1 MPGGVTLLSSS
12 RLMTTT
18 SSPPPSPKGFYE
30 LRRYKIPPAK
40 RAEYIKLCEESSQL
54 RKKLTQNGF
63 CGFYVPEV
71 GSELNTVTHVYHYED
86 YDHRDKSLGM
96 VEEQTSEVYIEA
108 AVATKSAGLH
118 VNSFK
123 EKASKDEDSNASS
136 SIFEIRTYTLQL
148 GYNPIPK
155 MQNLYAEGLPSK
167 IASDTE
173 KLSELVWIGYAD
185 VGDLNK
191 FVEIWKYPSYQS
203 HIKVREAARTADAWR
218 ETIGKIAPMVT
229 HFNTTLCS
237 AAPFSPSSSSS
248 SKKPQQRERGRL
260 RIVVNSGDFN
270 EEKVGIVLVDHGS
283 RAKSSNEQLERFAE
297 MFEMMYGST
306 IGGDYNSDDNNSY
319 SKERKYEVAPAH
331 MELASPSIADAF
343 RELIETKNCRK
354 IVVAPFFLSP
364 GRGKYELEYM
374 VAAPI
379 ALHPLM
385 TTIIHERVEKCLEV
399 NEKGAGECDVC
410 GRKDAGISCKMKR
423 V

>member
-1 MPGGVTLLSSS
+1 MRLRRLTNLIASTSLSTSGGSVPTRSFASGGIPSSSFSGTTTTTTRRFLSS
-12 RLMTTT
+12 T
-18 SSPPPSPKGFYE
+18 SSPKPKGFYE
-30 LRRYKIPPAK
+30 LRRYKIPASK
-40 RAEYIKLCEESSQL
+40 RAEYIKLCEESSAL
-54 RKKLTQNGF
+54 RKKLTPGF

-71 GSELNTVTHVYHYED
+71 GSDLNTVTHIYHYDD
-86 YDHRDKSLGM
+86 YDHRDKVRLDMKGNEEWQNFLRKSLGM

-108 AVATKSAGLH
+108 AVATNSAGLS

-123 EKASKDEDSNASS
+123 EKASKSKDGDDS

-237 AAPFSPSSSSS
+237 AAPFSPV
-248 SKKPQQRERGRL
+248 K
-260 RIVVNSGDFN
+260 
-270 EEKVGIVLVDHGS
+270 
-283 RAKSSNEQLERFAE
+283 
-297 MFEMMYGST
+297 
-306 IGGDYNSDDNNSY
+306 
-319 SKERKYEVAPAH
+319 
-331 MELASPSIADAF
+331 
-343 RELIETKNCRK
+343 
-354 IVVAPFFLSP
+354 
-364 GRGKYELEYM
+364 
-374 VAAPI
+374 
-379 ALHPLM
+379 
-385 TTIIHERVEKCLEV
+385 
-399 NEKGAGECDVC
+399 
-410 GRKDAGISCKMKR
+410 
-423 V
+423 

>member
-1 MPGGVTLLSSS
+1 
-12 RLMTTT
+12 MTTT
-18 SSPPPSPKGFYE
+18 SSPNPPPPRGFYE

-40 RAEYIKLCEESSQL
+40 QAEYIKFCEESSQL

-86 YDHRDKSLGM
+86 YDHRDKVRSDMRKNEEWQKFLRKSLGM

-237 AAPFSPSSSSS
+237 AAPFSPV
-248 SKKPQQRERGRL
+248 K
-260 RIVVNSGDFN
+260 
-270 EEKVGIVLVDHGS
+270 
-283 RAKSSNEQLERFAE
+283 
-297 MFEMMYGST
+297 
-306 IGGDYNSDDNNSY
+306 
-319 SKERKYEVAPAH
+319 
-331 MELASPSIADAF
+331 
-343 RELIETKNCRK
+343 
-354 IVVAPFFLSP
+354 
-364 GRGKYELEYM
+364 
-374 VAAPI
+374 
-379 ALHPLM
+379 
-385 TTIIHERVEKCLEV
+385 
-399 NEKGAGECDVC
+399 
-410 GRKDAGISCKMKR
+410 
-423 V
+423 

>member
-1 MPGGVTLLSSS
+1 MMTLNSSKNNFSSS
-12 RLMTTT
+12 FTR
-18 SSPPPSPKGFYE
+18 SSS
-30 LRRYKIPPAK
+30 L
-40 RAEYIKLCEESSQL
+40 
-54 RKKLTQNGF
+54 
-63 CGFYVPEV
+63 
-71 GSELNTVTHVYHYED
+71 
-86 YDHRDKSLGM
+86 KSL
-96 VEEQTSEVYIEA
+96 
-108 AVATKSAGLH
+108 K
-118 VNSFK
+118 
-123 EKASKDEDSNASS
+123 
-136 SIFEIRTYTLQL
+136 
-148 GYNPIPK
+148 
-155 MQNLYAEGLPSK
+155 
-167 IASDTE
+167 
-173 KLSELVWIGYAD
+173 
-185 VGDLNK
+185 
-191 FVEIWKYPSYQS
+191 
-203 HIKVREAARTADAWR
+203 
-218 ETIGKIAPMVT
+218 
-229 HFNTTLCS
+229 
-237 AAPFSPSSSSS
+237 SSSSS
-248 SKKPQQRERGRL
+248 LCSSRKPQQRERRL
-260 RIVVNSGDFN
+260 RIVNKSGN

-306 IGGDYNSDDNNSY
+306 IGGDYNSDDNDSY

-364 GRGKYELEYM
+364 GRHVKEDIPRLVEEAAEEYRGKYELEYM

>member
-1 MPGGVTLLSSS
+1 MRSLRRLTNLSASSSLTPTSFYKSCCWNNTNAGGVTLLSSS
-12 RLMTTT
+12 RMTTT
-18 SSPPPSPKGFYE
+18 SSPPPSPRGFYE

-40 RAEYIKLCEESSQL
+40 QAEYIKLCEESSQL

-71 GSELNTVTHVYHYED
+71 GSELNTVTHIYHYED
-86 YDHRDKSLGM
+86 YDHRDKVRSDMRKNEEWQNFLRKSLGM

-108 AVATKSAGLH
+108 AVATKSAGLR

-123 EKASKDEDSNASS
+123 EKASRKSSDDEDSS

-237 AAPFSPSSSSS
+237 AAPFSPV
-248 SKKPQQRERGRL
+248 K
-260 RIVVNSGDFN
+260 
-270 EEKVGIVLVDHGS
+270 
-283 RAKSSNEQLERFAE
+283 
-297 MFEMMYGST
+297 
-306 IGGDYNSDDNNSY
+306 
-319 SKERKYEVAPAH
+319 
-331 MELASPSIADAF
+331 
-343 RELIETKNCRK
+343 
-354 IVVAPFFLSP
+354 
-364 GRGKYELEYM
+364 
-374 VAAPI
+374 
-379 ALHPLM
+379 
-385 TTIIHERVEKCLEV
+385 
-399 NEKGAGECDVC
+399 
-410 GRKDAGISCKMKR
+410 
-423 V
+423 

>member
-1 MPGGVTLLSSS
+1 MAMTMMTLNSSKNNFSSS
-12 RLMTTT
+12 FTR
-18 SSPPPSPKGFYE
+18 SS
-30 LRRYKIPPAK
+30 
-40 RAEYIKLCEESSQL
+40 SSL
-54 RKKLTQNGF
+54 
-63 CGFYVPEV
+63 
-71 GSELNTVTHVYHYED
+71 
-86 YDHRDKSLGM
+86 KSL
-96 VEEQTSEVYIEA
+96 
-108 AVATKSAGLH
+108 K
-118 VNSFK
+118 
-123 EKASKDEDSNASS
+123 
-136 SIFEIRTYTLQL
+136 
-148 GYNPIPK
+148 
-155 MQNLYAEGLPSK
+155 
-167 IASDTE
+167 
-173 KLSELVWIGYAD
+173 
-185 VGDLNK
+185 
-191 FVEIWKYPSYQS
+191 
-203 HIKVREAARTADAWR
+203 
-218 ETIGKIAPMVT
+218 
-229 HFNTTLCS
+229 
-237 AAPFSPSSSSS
+237 SSSSS
-248 SKKPQQRERGRL
+248 LSSSQPQQRERRL
-260 RIVVNSGDFN
+260 RIVNKSGN

-319 SKERKYEVAPAH
+319 SKGRKYEVAPAH

-364 GRGKYELEYM
+364 GRHVKEDIPRLVEEAAEEYRGKYELEYM

>member
-1 MPGGVTLLSSS
+1 MMTMTMMTLNSSKNTSSS
-12 RLMTTT
+12 FTR
-18 SSPPPSPKGFYE
+18 
-30 LRRYKIPPAK
+30 
-40 RAEYIKLCEESSQL
+40 
-54 RKKLTQNGF
+54 
-63 CGFYVPEV
+63 
-71 GSELNTVTHVYHYED
+71 
-86 YDHRDKSLGM
+86 
-96 VEEQTSEVYIEA
+96 
-108 AVATKSAGLH
+108 
-118 VNSFK
+118 
-123 EKASKDEDSNASS
+123 SS
-136 SIFEIRTYTLQL
+136 SSL
-148 GYNPIPK
+148 K
-155 MQNLYAEGLPSK
+155 
-167 IASDTE
+167 
-173 KLSELVWIGYAD
+173 
-185 VGDLNK
+185 
-191 FVEIWKYPSYQS
+191 
-203 HIKVREAARTADAWR
+203 
-218 ETIGKIAPMVT
+218 
-229 HFNTTLCS
+229 
-237 AAPFSPSSSSS
+237 SSSSS

-364 GRGKYELEYM
+364 GRHVKEDIPRLVEEAAEEYRGKYELEYM

>member
-1 MPGGVTLLSSS
+1 MAMTMMTLNSSKNNFSRFTRSLSS
-12 RLMTTT
+12 L
-18 SSPPPSPKGFYE
+18 
-30 LRRYKIPPAK
+30 
-40 RAEYIKLCEESSQL
+40 
-54 RKKLTQNGF
+54 
-63 CGFYVPEV
+63 
-71 GSELNTVTHVYHYED
+71 
-86 YDHRDKSLGM
+86 KSL
-96 VEEQTSEVYIEA
+96 
-108 AVATKSAGLH
+108 K
-118 VNSFK
+118 
-123 EKASKDEDSNASS
+123 
-136 SIFEIRTYTLQL
+136 
-148 GYNPIPK
+148 
-155 MQNLYAEGLPSK
+155 
-167 IASDTE
+167 
-173 KLSELVWIGYAD
+173 
-185 VGDLNK
+185 
-191 FVEIWKYPSYQS
+191 
-203 HIKVREAARTADAWR
+203 
-218 ETIGKIAPMVT
+218 
-229 HFNTTLCS
+229 
-237 AAPFSPSSSSS
+237 SSSSS
-248 SKKPQQRERGRL
+248 SLSSSQPQQRERRL
-260 RIVVNSGDFN
+260 RIVNKSGN

-319 SKERKYEVAPAH
+319 SKGRKYEVAPAH

-364 GRGKYELEYM
+364 GRHVKEDIPRLVEEAAEEYRGKYELEYM